1 MKKTIGLAVAVTLL
15 AAGPVLAKDTMKGAA
30 VGAAAGHFVGKGHA
44 KAGAVAG
51 AAIGHHH
58 GNKVKAAQAAK

>member
-1 MKKTIGLAVAVTLL
+1 MKKTICAAVAVTLL
-15 AAGPVLAKDTMKGAA
+15 AAAPVFAKDTVKGAA

-58 GNKVKAAQAAK
+58 GAKMKAASAAK